1 MKFFLKG
8 GFYMIKGI
16 DISEHD
22 GNVDMLQVKKSGI
35 QFIILRFG
43 YGKNATSLPKT
54 NWDA

>member
-1 MKFFLKG
+1 MRLILTCFLKG

-43 YGKNATSLPKT
+43 YGKNFKS
-54 NWDA
+54 N